1 MLLDDYERICQQIEE
16 SEPILA
22 SKEDELEDV
31 ISQVNQKTQEL
42 QELNNITQ
50 ESDSKYKKLSKITG
64 KPLTKY

>member
-16 SEPILA
+16 PEPILA

-50 ESDSKYKKLSKITG
+50 ESDSKYKS
-64 KPLTKY
+64 YQR